1 MTYNKS
7 SNMTLN
13 AFEKVHLNNNS
24 SNTMS
29 FSGTLNKTLI
39 LLTLVILGAFV
50 GWTKVDSTF
59 ILPIFFISLITGFII
74 ALVLAFKPMLAKY
87 LAPVYALLEGV
98 FLGVISLFFEVIYPG
113 IVIQAALLTLSV
125 ALLMNFL
132 YRNKIIVVTEKFRSV
147 LIMATFSIFFVYL
160 ISIILSFFS
169 INIPYIHGSGPF
181 GILFSLVVVTIAS
194 LNLLLDFDF
203 IDKASDKKLPVDM
216 EWYGAFALTVTL
228 VWIYIEILKLLAKL
242 RSRD

>member
-1 MTYNKS
+1 
-7 SNMTLN
+7 MTLN